1 MDAEEKMVW
10 SKWVLGEEKGGGR
23 AAIVGLVLVLVNV
36 YATIS
41 MVTLIKYVAVT
52 V

>member
-1 MDAEEKMVW
+1 M
-10 SKWVLGEEKGGGR
+10 LGEEKGGGR